1 MIQTVSENRSQM
13 KDKPPRDT
21 NSSSEDYDNFKKKAL
36 KHKASQISSGSSE
49 DELPQQKY
57 VLVNWLNTGQ
67 NEFTVLP
74 AINVICNKNPLC
86 GVTYEVKYEKNI
98 YNAIVLKLGKLKLKY
113 LYYI

>member
-1 MIQTVSENRSQM
+1 M
-13 KDKPPRDT
+13 KHKAPRDT
-21 NSSSEDYDNFKKKAL
+21 SSSSEDYDNFKKKAL
-36 KHKASQISSGSSE
+36 KHKASHISTSSSE

-57 VLVNWLNTGQ
+57 VLVKWLNTGK

-113 LYYI
+113 WY